1 MAYVHAAIFDDSMT
15 FDYLDGSVGDF
26 LRRHYEGTVI
36 GNGSYS
42 VESSASAMDGGD
54 FDLVAIGRSF
64 IANPDLIAKI
74 RRGDRITPYDESM
87 LASLN

>member
-1 MAYVHAAIFDDSMT
+1 MSKLNNKVAVVT
-15 FDYLDGSVGDF
+15 GGS
-26 LRRHYEGTVI
+26 HTTK
-36 GNGSYS
+36 
-42 VESSASAMDGGD
+42 SSASAMTGGD

-74 RRGDRITPYDESM
+74 RRGDRITAYDESM